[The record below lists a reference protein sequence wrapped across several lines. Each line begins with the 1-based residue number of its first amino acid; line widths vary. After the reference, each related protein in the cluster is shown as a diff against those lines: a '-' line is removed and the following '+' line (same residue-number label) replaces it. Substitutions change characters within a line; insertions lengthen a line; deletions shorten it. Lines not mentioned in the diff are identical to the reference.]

1 MEPSIATFI
10 MWRAACE
17 RPLTEQVRD
26 GNGRCYTRSPILAAP
41 SPPVLPTL
49 PHPSP
54 PPSPATPTPSARDRP
69 NPRHQQ
75 LAPSPPLFP
84 DHWRTPSPCPPPTP
98 ANHPAFLL
106 APRLPSAFFARS
118 LNRNHPLRPSTPL
131 SPFSTTPRRSQSPFA
146 SRFPSLHPQF
156 KITKHK
162 ISAVLRASRQAGLA
176 GAGLEIQPRATRC
189 I

>member
-1 MEPSIATFI
+1 MEPSIARFI

-17 RPLTEQVRD
+17 RPLTEHVRE
-26 GNGRCYTRSPILAAP
+26 GNGRCLTRPPIPAAP

-49 PHPSP
+49 PRPSP

-106 APRLPSAFFARS
+106 APRLPSAF
-118 LNRNHPLRPSTPL
+118 LRA
-131 SPFSTTPRRSQSPFA
+131 PFSESTCLPKP
-146 SRFPSLHPQF
+146 L
-156 KITKHK
+156 
-162 ISAVLRASRQAGLA
+162 
-176 GAGLEIQPRATRC
+176 
-189 I
+189 